1 MTHRITSVRPLEN
14 YTLSVIFQN
23 GAEKSYDMRTLYPV
37 FPQFRA
43 FEEVKG
49 LFQQVTVDTG
59 GYGISWNDEL
69 DLDAEEIWI
78 NGIDVQPKHSVDSRA
93 ALAYSLTAARNAA
106 GLTQKQL
113 SEATGIYQADISK
126 IERGLANPSLS
137 TLQRLAEGLGMEL
150 KLQFV
155 MRDP

>member
-69 DLDAEEIWI
+69 DLE
-78 NGIDVQPKHSVDSRA
+78 VQPKHSVDSRA